1 MPINENGVYIPPTID
16 EIKSDLQQE
25 LIDSGVDLNVFDNSN
40 YIQTTNPI
48 VTAIINLANNQASF
62 PTQVQNL
69 FNLQNIQIKRA
80 GINTQSAIL
89 DLLLADPDITK
100 ADVRNFS
107 AGEVTIYV
115 YSDTIDLN
123 TKDFQP
129 LTDEIVPKTSVFGLF
144 VADTNTTSITASA
157 ERPNSLETT
166 TVIYNI
172 AEEVVL
178 EDATTNYLQVSY
190 SSTIPIDQNIEKQI
204 IEDALANYFLD
215 YNIGQELDFQFI
227 ACIIYEVGKGR
238 YKNVT
243 VTANGIIGGIAVYQI
258 PIYVSSEITYVP

>member
-1 MPINENGVYIPPTID
+1 MPVNENGVYIPPTVD
-16 EIKSDLQQE
+16 EVKTDLQQE

-89 DLLLADPDITK
+89 DLLLADSDITK

-115 YSDTIDLN
+115 YSDTTDLN

-129 LTDEIVPKTSVFGLF
+129 LTDEIVPKTSVFGVF
-144 VADTNTTSITASA
+144 VADTNTTSISASSK
-157 ERPNSLETT
+157 RPNSEETT
-166 TVIYNI
+166 KVIYNI

-178 EDATTNYLQVSY
+178 EDGTANLLTVTY
-190 SSTIPIDQNIEKQI
+190 SSTIPIDANVEEQV

-215 YNIGQELDFQFI
+215 FKIGQELDLQFI
-227 ACIIYEVGKGR
+227 ACVIYEAGDGR

-243 VTANGIIGGIAVYQI
+243 VKIVGSNIAIYQI
-258 PIYVSSEITYVP
+258 PIYVSSQITYIP